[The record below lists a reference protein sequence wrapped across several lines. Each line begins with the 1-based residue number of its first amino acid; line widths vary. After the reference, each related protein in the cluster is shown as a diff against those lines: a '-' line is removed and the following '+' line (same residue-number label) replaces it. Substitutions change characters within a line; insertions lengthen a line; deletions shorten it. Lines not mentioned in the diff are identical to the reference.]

1 MFLMQQQQRKEKRR
15 ICTNK
20 TQINVTEIGGGHI
33 FDDFQYYVKSD
44 LDFGKV
50 TRDDS
55 PVTLMSMSR

>member
-1 MFLMQQQQRKEKRR
+1 MQQQQRKEKRR

-33 FDDFQYYVKSD
+33 FDVFQYYVKSD

-50 TRDDS
+50 TLDDS

>member
-1 MFLMQQQQRKEKRR
+1 MQQQRKEKRR

-33 FDDFQYYVKSD
+33 FDVFQYYVKSD

-55 PVTLMSMSR
+55 LVTLMSKSC